1 MELLENIHQSIA
13 SDKQEKIAELEK
25 ETKAIQEN
33 NPFKI
38 SDELSENG
46 FVATYDALYR
56 LYVTDGNGVAYYLKM
71 ARDGGKKFQLNY
83 AWCVKE
89 DEQFNVVSGI
99 FTSTKTIYENIEKR
113 NKMLG
118 KYTKDYNLPRS
129 EKKVADFLNE
139 TWQLIIG
146 ATSYLEVLKDATSE
160 YNNSKYSSTS
170 IMQEYMVLS
179 DVVTDGAFEFR
190 LLYVKDE
197 EYNLFVHNIDNGAD
211 IVFNHKWQDAP
222 SELLKADET
231 DAKIELLLEK
241 LQGIEPTLDV
251 FKIKDEL
258 LKSILV
264 LDKDTNKKL
273 ELLNNASNFIKQ
285 VIVDAIATLRNK
297 HFDNLTGIIKTT
309 LNAHKSPSIQMLA
322 DCINASD
329 EFFVVHDIK
338 KKFKRTPSGF
348 VEITLRDVSNFFN
361 NEFGFNKIS
370 MSRCNDCMDYI
381 TRELTIDYDV
391 IQFKNGLYNTR
402 TNEFMENKFA
412 NEYIPKLNLSNFCYH
427 EDAEKDFKATK
438 MYDEIH
444 AILKTE
450 RTGWKNW
457 NEHIFFKSVGSCY
470 HGVNI
475 ADKLFVLVGESDSRK
490 STLLTIIKRIFN
502 NNYCNKKIQEI
513 VKNERFVLVPTVNK
527 AILIDDDASD
537 LQITNIGNLNSFVS
551 GTGLYVEFKNS
562 NDGVHLNEN
571 NTPRIWCASNELFNV
586 VGSGFKRRLCLILC
600 DNIFSRDD
608 STKQYMVDIN
618 NGERDS
624 ELELMISYCIQL
636 MAKENDCAFLT
647 KKQEDAMFNEF
658 EFRSYAERRFVQ
670 DVFEYADEVAE
681 KLENNT
687 NVVDVDVRRWS
698 INYTDLSV
706 VNNTV
711 DASDNSTNANIP
723 KTIPTIIKI
732 KDSSTICRKYLN
744 YQRQQ
749 GTIFKSQAI
758 PSSKKIK
765 TALEMFGFNQTTKNI
780 TTFGKRTSIRVYENI
795 VIKDEWI
802 EKLGLQRMVANIV
815 ENDLSDVESMARVKQ
830 KDDVESESGDA
841 Q

>member
-1 MELLENIHQSIA
+1 MELLDNIQQSIA
-13 SDKQEKIAELEK
+13 SDKQDKIAELEK

-38 SDELSENG
+38 SDELSHAG
-46 FVATYDALYR
+46 FVETYDALYR
-56 LYVTDGNGVAYYLKM
+56 LYATDGIKHYYLRM
-71 ARDGGKKFQLNY
+71 SRDGGKKFQLNY

-89 DEQFNVVSGI
+89 DNDFNVISGI
-99 FTSTKTIYENIEKR
+99 FTSIKTIYENIEKR
-113 NKMLG
+113 NKILG

-129 EKKVADFLNE
+129 DKKVADFLNE

-146 ATSYLEVLKDATSE
+146 ATGYLDILKDATSE
-160 YNNSKYSSTS
+160 YNNTKYSSTN

-179 DVVTDGAFEFR
+179 DIVTDGNFEFR

-197 EYNLFVHNIDNGAD
+197 EYNLFAHNVETGAENN
-211 IVFNHKWQDAP
+211 FNFKWQEPA
-222 SELLKADET
+222 SELLSADES
-231 DAKIELLLEK
+231 DAKIQLLLEK

-258 LKSILV
+258 LKSILEV
-264 LDKDTNKKL
+264 DKDTNKKL
-273 ELLNNASNFIKQ
+273 ELLNTASNTIKQ

-297 HFDNLTGIIKTT
+297 HFDNLTGIIKNT
-309 LNAHKSPSIQMLA
+309 LNKHKSPSIQMLA

-338 KKFKRTPSGF
+338 KKFKRTPHGF
-348 VEITLRDVSNFFN
+348 VEITLRDISNFFN

-370 MSRCNDCMDYI
+370 MSKCNECMDYI

-402 TNEFMENKFA
+402 TCEFLDGKFA
-412 NEYIPKLNLSNFCYH
+412 NEYIPKLNLTGFCYH
-427 EDAEKDFKATK
+427 EDAKDEFFDTDL
-438 MYDEIH
+438 YNELH
-444 AILKTE
+444 AILKTDRE
-450 RTGWKNW
+450 HWQSW
-457 NEHIFFKSVGSCY
+457 NEHVFFKSVGSCY

-475 ADKLFVLVGESDSRK
+475 ADKLFVLVGKSWSRK
-490 STLLTIIKRIFN
+490 STLLSIIKRIFGE
-502 NNYCNKKIQEI
+502 NYCNKKIQEI

-537 LQITNIGNLNSFVS
+537 LQITNIGNLNSFIS
-551 GTGLYVEFKNS
+551 GTGLYVEFKNA
-562 NDGVHLNEN
+562 NDGVHLNEY

-600 DNIFSRDD
+600 DNVFSRDE
-608 STKQYMVDIN
+608 STKDYMVAIN

-636 MAKENDCAFLT
+636 MASEKDSAFLT
-647 KKQEDAMFNEF
+647 QEQEDAMFDEF

-681 KLENNT
+681 RLEQQD
-687 NVVDVDVRRWS
+687 NVANVDVRRWS
-698 INYTDLSV
+698 INYNDLSNV
-706 VNNTV
+706 GKVG
-711 DASDNSTNANIP
+711 DASDNKTDANIP
-723 KTIPTIIKI
+723 KTIPTILKI

-749 GTIFKSQAI
+749 GTIFESQAI

-780 TTFGKRTSIRVYENI
+780 TTHGKRSSIRVYENI
-795 VIKDEWI
+795 VVKQEWI
-802 EKLGLQRMVANIV
+802 DKLNLKRLVDSIID
-815 ENDLSDVESMARVKQ
+815 NDLSDAESMVRLKPKNDA
-830 KDDVESESGDA
+830 ENTGGDS